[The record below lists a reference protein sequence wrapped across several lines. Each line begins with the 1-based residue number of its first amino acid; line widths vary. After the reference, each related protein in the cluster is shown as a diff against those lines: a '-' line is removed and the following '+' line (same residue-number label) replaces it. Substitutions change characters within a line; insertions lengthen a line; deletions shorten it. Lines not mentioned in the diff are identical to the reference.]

1 MKTDHNNENFTCEQ
15 TTVENTKKAMEKERK
30 KRKYEFYD
38 KLHRKVIKSL
48 CIWLISGLFLSIV
61 SLVGLY
67 FKLLDINILDAM
79 SVIYIALFAIIVVSL
94 IGVVMIKSQY
104 EDDMDHDFYPN
115 LYR

>member
-1 MKTDHNNENFTCEQ
+1 MKANHNNENFTCEQ

-30 KRKYEFYD
+30 KRKYAFYD
-38 KLHRKVIKSL
+38 KLHGKVIKSL

-104 EDDMDHDFYPN
+104 EDDMGHDFYPN
-115 LYR
+115 LY